1 MSYPSPYPIP
11 RRIALSV
18 GLLLVR
24 WARRPAG
31 PDSLTVDR
39 SAATTATI
47 TTTATTARSA
57 RPAVVT
63 SRAAAVAS
71 ADHGAPAVATTD
83 RGAPAVAAT
92 PAVVTA
98 DRGAPAAA
106 MEDHTLPGPGAGQAR
121 ETAPVT
127 DAVSPNPTQHARAV
141 ADRERAIRQFEVD
154 RQVAAERTRAEHRAL
169 SWPGH
174 P

>member
-39 SAATTATI
+39 LTATSASSA
-47 TTTATTARSA
+47 TAARSA

-63 SRAAAVAS
+63 AR
-71 ADHGAPAVATTD
+71 
-83 RGAPAVAAT
+83 

-98 DRGAPAAA
+98 DRGAPAVVATPA
-106 MEDHTLPGPGAGQAR
+106 VDTADHTAPGAGQAR
-121 ETAPVT
+121 ATAPVT
-127 DAVSPNPTQHARAV
+127 DAVSPNPAQHARAV

>member
-39 SAATTATI
+39 STATSATTATA
-47 TTTATTARSA
+47 ATTARSA

-63 SRAAAVAS
+63 ARAA
-71 ADHGAPAVATTD
+71 
-83 RGAPAVAAT
+83 
-92 PAVVTA
+92 AVVTA
-98 DRGAPAAA
+98 DRGAPAVVATPA
-106 MEDHTLPGPGAGQAR
+106 VDTADHTVPGAGQAR
-121 ETAPVT
+121 ATAPVT
-127 DAVSPNPTQHARAV
+127 DAVSPNPAQHARAV

>member
-39 SAATTATI
+39 STATSA
-47 TTTATTARSA
+47 TSATSATAARSA

-63 SRAAAVAS
+63 ARAAAVAS
-71 ADHGAPAVATTD
+71 ADHGAPAV
-83 RGAPAVAAT
+83 VAT
-92 PAVVTA
+92 PAVDTA
-98 DRGAPAAA
+98 D
-106 MEDHTLPGPGAGQAR
+106 HTVPGAGQAR
-121 ETAPVT
+121 ATAPVT
-127 DAVSPNPTQHARAV
+127 DAVSPNPAQHARAV

>member
-39 SAATTATI
+39 STATTATAA
-47 TTTATTARSA
+47 TAATTARSA

-63 SRAAAVAS
+63 ARAA
-71 ADHGAPAVATTD
+71 
-83 RGAPAVAAT
+83 
-92 PAVVTA
+92 AVVTA
-98 DRGAPAAA
+98 DRGAPAVVATPA
-106 MEDHTLPGPGAGQAR
+106 VDTADHTVPGAGQAR
-121 ETAPVT
+121 ATAPVT
-127 DAVSPNPTQHARAV
+127 DAVSPNPAQHARAV

>member
-39 SAATTATI
+39 STATSASSA
-47 TTTATTARSA
+47 TAARSA

-63 SRAAAVAS
+63 ARAAAVAS
-71 ADHGAPAVATTD
+71 ADHGAPAV
-83 RGAPAVAAT
+83 VAT

-98 DRGAPAAA
+98 D
-106 MEDHTLPGPGAGQAR
+106 HTVPGAGQAR
-121 ETAPVT
+121 ATAPVT
-127 DAVSPNPTQHARAV
+127 DAVSPNPAQHARAV

>member
-39 SAATTATI
+39 STATA
-47 TTTATTARSA
+47 ATTARSA

-63 SRAAAVAS
+63 ARAA
-71 ADHGAPAVATTD
+71 
-83 RGAPAVAAT
+83 
-92 PAVVTA
+92 AVVTA
-98 DRGAPAAA
+98 DRGAPAVATTERGAPAA
-106 MEDHTLPGPGAGQAR
+106 VATPAVDTADHTVPGAGQAR
-121 ETAPVT
+121 ATAPVT
-127 DAVSPNPTQHARAV
+127 DAVSPNPAQHARAV

>member
-39 SAATTATI
+39 STATA
-47 TTTATTARSA
+47 ATTARSA

-63 SRAAAVAS
+63 ARAAAVVT
-71 ADHGAPAVATTD
+71 ADRGAPAVATTD
-83 RGAPAVAAT
+83 RGAPAAVAT
-92 PAVVTA
+92 PAVDTA
-98 DRGAPAAA
+98 D
-106 MEDHTLPGPGAGQAR
+106 HTVPGAGQAR
-121 ETAPVT
+121 ATAPVT
-127 DAVSPNPTQHARAV
+127 DAVSPNPAQHARAV

>member
-39 SAATTATI
+39 STATSASSA
-47 TTTATTARSA
+47 TAARSA

-63 SRAAAVAS
+63 ARAA
-71 ADHGAPAVATTD
+71 
-83 RGAPAVAAT
+83 
-92 PAVVTA
+92 AVVTA
-98 DRGAPAAA
+98 DRGAPAVVATPA
-106 MEDHTLPGPGAGQAR
+106 VDTADHTVPGAGQAR
-121 ETAPVT
+121 ATAPVT
-127 DAVSPNPTQHARAV
+127 DAVSPNPAQHARAV

>member
-39 SAATTATI
+39 STATAATA
-47 TTTATTARSA
+47 ATTARSA

-63 SRAAAVAS
+63 ARAA
-71 ADHGAPAVATTD
+71 
-83 RGAPAVAAT
+83 
-92 PAVVTA
+92 AVVTA
-98 DRGAPAAA
+98 DRGAPAVVATPA
-106 MEDHTLPGPGAGQAR
+106 VDTADHTVPGAGQAR
-121 ETAPVT
+121 ATAPVT
-127 DAVSPNPTQHARAV
+127 DAVSPNPAQHARAV

>member
-39 SAATTATI
+39 LTATSASS
-47 TTTATTARSA
+47 ATTARSA

-63 SRAAAVAS
+63 ARAA
-71 ADHGAPAVATTD
+71 
-83 RGAPAVAAT
+83 
-92 PAVVTA
+92 AVVTA
-98 DRGAPAAA
+98 DRGAPAAVA
-106 MEDHTLPGPGAGQAR
+106 TPAVDTADHTVPGAGQAR
-121 ETAPVT
+121 ATAPVT
-127 DAVSPNPTQHARAV
+127 DAVSPNPAQHDRAV

>member
-39 SAATTATI
+39 STATA
-47 TTTATTARSA
+47 ATTARSA

-63 SRAAAVAS
+63 A
-71 ADHGAPAVATTD
+71 D
-83 RGAPAVAAT
+83 RGAPAVVAT
-92 PAVVTA
+92 PAVDTA
-98 DRGAPAAA
+98 D
-106 MEDHTLPGPGAGQAR
+106 HTVPGAGQAR
-121 ETAPVT
+121 ATAPVT
-127 DAVSPNPTQHARAV
+127 DAVSPNPAQHARAV

>member
-39 SAATTATI
+39 SSATSATSATA
-47 TTTATTARSA
+47 ARSA

-63 SRAAAVAS
+63 ERAAAVAS
-71 ADHGAPAVATTD
+71 ADRGAPAVATTD
-83 RGAPAVAAT
+83 RGAPAAVAT

-98 DRGAPAAA
+98 D
-106 MEDHTLPGPGAGQAR
+106 HTVPGAGQAR
-121 ETAPVT
+121 ATAPVT
-127 DAVSPNPTQHARAV
+127 DAVSPNPAQHARAV

>member
-39 SAATTATI
+39 STATA
-47 TTTATTARSA
+47 ATTARSA

-63 SRAAAVAS
+63 ARAAAVVT
-71 ADHGAPAVATTD
+71 ADRGAPAVATTD
-83 RGAPAVAAT
+83 RGAPAAVAT

-98 DRGAPAAA
+98 D
-106 MEDHTLPGPGAGQAR
+106 HTVPGAGQAR
-121 ETAPVT
+121 ATAPVT
-127 DAVSPNPTQHARAV
+127 DAVSPNPAQHARAV

>member
-63 SRAAAVAS
+63 SRAAAVAA
-71 ADHGAPAVATTD
+71 ADH
-83 RGAPAVAAT
+83 GAPAVAAT

-106 MEDHTLPGPGAGQAR
+106 MADHTLPGPGAGQAR

>member
-39 SAATTATI
+39 STATTATAA
-47 TTTATTARSA
+47 TAATTARSA

-63 SRAAAVAS
+63 ARAAAVAS
-71 ADHGAPAVATTD
+71 ADHGAPA
-83 RGAPAVAAT
+83 AVAT

-98 DRGAPAAA
+98 D
-106 MEDHTLPGPGAGQAR
+106 HTVPGAGQAR
-121 ETAPVT
+121 ATAPVT
-127 DAVSPNPTQHARAV
+127 DAVSPNPAQHARAV

>member
-39 SAATTATI
+39 STATA
-47 TTTATTARSA
+47 ATTARSA

-63 SRAAAVAS
+63 ARAAAVVT
-71 ADHGAPAVATTD
+71 ADRGAPAVATTD
-83 RGAPAVAAT
+83 RGAPAAVAT

-98 DRGAPAAA
+98 D
-106 MEDHTLPGPGAGQAR
+106 HTVPGAGQAR
-121 ETAPVT
+121 ATAPVT
-127 DAVSPNPTQHARAV
+127 DAVSPNPPQHARAV

>member
-39 SAATTATI
+39 STATA
-47 TTTATTARSA
+47 ATTARSA

-63 SRAAAVAS
+63 ARAA
-71 ADHGAPAVATTD
+71 
-83 RGAPAVAAT
+83 
-92 PAVVTA
+92 AVVTA
-98 DRGAPAAA
+98 DRGAPSVVATPAVDTA
-106 MEDHTLPGPGAGQAR
+106 DHTVPGAGQAR
-121 ETAPVT
+121 ATASVT
-127 DAVSPNPTQHARAV
+127 DAVSPNPAQHARAV

>member
-39 SAATTATI
+39 STATAATA
-47 TTTATTARSA
+47 ATTARSA

-63 SRAAAVAS
+63 AR
-71 ADHGAPAVATTD
+71 
-83 RGAPAVAAT
+83 

-98 DRGAPAAA
+98 DRGAPAVVATPA
-106 MEDHTLPGPGAGQAR
+106 VDTADHTVPGAGQAR
-121 ETAPVT
+121 ATAPVT
-127 DAVSPNPTQHARAV
+127 DAVSPNPAQHARAV

>member
-39 SAATTATI
+39 STATSA
-47 TTTATTARSA
+47 TAATTARSA

-63 SRAAAVAS
+63 ARAAAVVT
-71 ADHGAPAVATTD
+71 ADRGAPAVATTD
-83 RGAPAVAAT
+83 RGAPAAVAT
-92 PAVVTA
+92 PAVDTA
-98 DRGAPAAA
+98 D
-106 MEDHTLPGPGAGQAR
+106 HTVPGAGQAR
-121 ETAPVT
+121 ATAPVT
-127 DAVSPNPTQHARAV
+127 DAVSPNPAQHARAV

>member
-39 SAATTATI
+39 STATA
-47 TTTATTARSA
+47 ATTARSA

-63 SRAAAVAS
+63 ARAA
-71 ADHGAPAVATTD
+71 
-83 RGAPAVAAT
+83 
-92 PAVVTA
+92 AVVTA
-98 DRGAPAAA
+98 DRGAPAVVATPA
-106 MEDHTLPGPGAGQAR
+106 VVTADHTVPGAGQAR
-121 ETAPVT
+121 ATAPVT
-127 DAVSPNPTQHARAV
+127 DAVSPNPAQHARAV

>member
-39 SAATTATI
+39 STATA
-47 TTTATTARSA
+47 ATTARSA

-63 SRAAAVAS
+63 ARAAAVAS

-83 RGAPAVAAT
+83 RGAPAAVAT
-92 PAVVTA
+92 PAVDTA
-98 DRGAPAAA
+98 D
-106 MEDHTLPGPGAGQAR
+106 HTVPGAGQAR
-121 ETAPVT
+121 ATAPVT
-127 DAVSPNPTQHARAV
+127 DAVSPNPAQHARAV

>member
-39 SAATTATI
+39 STATTATA
-47 TTTATTARSA
+47 ATTARSA

-63 SRAAAVAS
+63 ARAAAVVT
-71 ADHGAPAVATTD
+71 ADRGAPAVATTD
-83 RGAPAVAAT
+83 RGAPAAVAT

-98 DRGAPAAA
+98 D
-106 MEDHTLPGPGAGQAR
+106 HTVPGAGQAR
-121 ETAPVT
+121 ATAPVT
-127 DAVSPNPTQHARAV
+127 DAVSPNPAQHARAV

>member
-39 SAATTATI
+39 STATSASSA
-47 TTTATTARSA
+47 TAARSA

-63 SRAAAVAS
+63 ARAAAV
-71 ADHGAPAVATTD
+71 VTTD
-83 RGAPAVAAT
+83 RCAPAAVAT

-98 DRGAPAAA
+98 D
-106 MEDHTLPGPGAGQAR
+106 HTVPGAGQAR
-121 ETAPVT
+121 ATAPVT
-127 DAVSPNPTQHARAV
+127 DAVSPNPAQHARAV

>member
-39 SAATTATI
+39 STATSASSA
-47 TTTATTARSA
+47 TAARSA

-63 SRAAAVAS
+63 ARAAAVAS

-83 RGAPAVAAT
+83 RGAPAAVAT

-98 DRGAPAAA
+98 D
-106 MEDHTLPGPGAGQAR
+106 HTVPGAGQAR
-121 ETAPVT
+121 ATAPVT
-127 DAVSPNPTQHARAV
+127 DAVSPNPAQHARAV

>member
-39 SAATTATI
+39 STATSASSA
-47 TTTATTARSA
+47 TAARSA

-63 SRAAAVAS
+63 ARAAAV
-71 ADHGAPAVATTD
+71 VTTD
-83 RGAPAVAAT
+83 RGAPAAVAT

-98 DRGAPAAA
+98 D
-106 MEDHTLPGPGAGQAR
+106 HTVPGAGQAR
-121 ETAPVT
+121 ATAPVT
-127 DAVSPNPTQHARAV
+127 DAVSPNPAQHARAV

>member
-39 SAATTATI
+39 STATSASSA
-47 TTTATTARSA
+47 TAARSA

-63 SRAAAVAS
+63 ARAAAVAS
-71 ADHGAPAVATTD
+71 ADHGAPAV
-83 RGAPAVAAT
+83 VAT
-92 PAVVTA
+92 PAVDTA
-98 DRGAPAAA
+98 D
-106 MEDHTLPGPGAGQAR
+106 HTVPGAGQAR
-121 ETAPVT
+121 ATAPVT
-127 DAVSPNPTQHARAV
+127 DAVSPNPAQHARAV

-154 RQVAAERTRAEHRAL
+154 RQVAAERMRAEHRAL